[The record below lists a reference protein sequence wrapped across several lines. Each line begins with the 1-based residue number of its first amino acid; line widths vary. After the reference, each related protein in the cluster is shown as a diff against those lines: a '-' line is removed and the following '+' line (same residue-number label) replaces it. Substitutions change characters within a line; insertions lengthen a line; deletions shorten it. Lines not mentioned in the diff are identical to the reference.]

1 MAQVHFRTHISSEEM
16 NNEQWLQ
23 LKQLIFIETILVKKI
38 NTTKFSI
45 SSCIFAH
52 LKISLIV
59 NNNLDQIFET
69 KENKH

>member
-1 MAQVHFRTHISSEEM
+1 MATAETTHFHWDNTSIKE
-16 NNEQWLQ
+16 
-23 LKQLIFIETILVKKI
+23 I

-59 NNNLDQIFET
+59 NNDLDQIFET